1 METYR
6 EHIGVK
12 SASSKSIFESAYKA
26 FIGIEELIDTRQN
39 MEQVYDYLQ
48 ANINGLKVKNMSP
61 VTIKTYF
68 SVIKQYLHYRGI
80 KLDPMD
86 IRQSLNFPKK
96 QVEELRPLELG
107 TFRKI
112 LKACSAK
119 REMLYLA
126 QSSSGMRIGEMV
138 QLRKKDIHTD
148 TARLMVKIPA
158 AFTKTGVARTTFFSA
173 EAAKLVAPRLKKIGD
188 SDLVFGTGNNVRSN
202 ARGEAKYIAELQKNM
217 GISDKYETN
226 GRNVITTHSFR
237 AFFITKVS
245 RKDPNLAKYFAGQKG
260 YLLQYDRQTDAEK
273 LAIYMEFEPLLLVSD
288 KARDQERIRNLEN
301 ENSKVAELEKK
312 NREFERMTTEFE
324 RRAMEA
330 ERKTVESERRYK
342 DLDRRLYELEDSM
355 LVSMTKQSGDLTRQA
370 GHANKG
376 GTTPRTSR
384 HEAAKTQ
391 SPDYER
397 GNRDVN

>member
-96 QVEELRPLELG
+96 QVEELRPLKLG
-107 TFRKI
+107 TFQKM

-148 TARLMVKIPA
+148 MARLMVKIPA

-188 SDLVFGTGNNVRSN
+188 SDSGVRHSSNNAKGNVS
-202 ARGEAKYIAELQKNM
+202 ARCEAKY
-217 GISDKYETN
+217 
-226 GRNVITTHSFR
+226 
-237 AFFITKVS
+237 
-245 RKDPNLAKYFAGQKG
+245 LAMTF
-260 YLLQYDRQTDAEK
+260 
-273 LAIYMEFEPLLLVSD
+273 
-288 KARDQERIRNLEN
+288 
-301 ENSKVAELEKK
+301 KK
-312 NREFERMTTEFE
+312 RW
-324 RRAMEA
+324 
-330 ERKTVESERRYK
+330 ESPTSM
-342 DLDRRLYELEDSM
+342 RLTAATS
-355 LVSMTKQSGDLTRQA
+355 S
-370 GHANKG
+370 
-376 GTTPRTSR
+376 PRTRSGR
-384 HEAAKTQ
+384 
-391 SPDYER
+391 SS
-397 GNRDVN
+397 

>member
-48 ANINGLKVKNMSP
+48 ANINGLKVKNKSP

-126 QSSSGMRIGEMV
+126 QSSSGMRVGEMV

-173 EAAKLVAPRLKKIGD
+173 EAAKLVIPRLKKIGD
-188 SDLVFGTGNNVRSN
+188 SDLVFSIHNDPKGNVSL
-202 ARGEAKYIAELQKNM
+202 ESKYLDDLQKKM

-245 RKDPNLAKYFAGQKG
+245 REDPNLAKYFAGQKG

-288 KARDQERIRNLEN
+288 KARDQEKIRKLEN
-301 ENSKVAELEKK
+301 ENSKVAELERK
-312 NREFERMTTEFE
+312 NREFERKSMESEERASEYE
-324 RRAMEA
+324 RRSKEL
-330 ERKTVESERRYK
+330 ERKFYA
-342 DLDRRLYELEDSM
+342 LEDAVYKSI
-355 LVSMTKQSGDLTRQA
+355 TKQPR
-370 GHANKG
+370 HANN
-376 GTTPRTSR
+376 
-384 HEAAKTQ
+384 
-391 SPDYER
+391 
-397 GNRDVN
+397 GNAT